1 MPQHNQERRRF
12 DRVATDKPVVVRDR
26 SAEHFGTVL
35 DVSLRGLLFAVDD
48 DWRPEPGLAVQAQIR
63 LDGEHN
69 CIDIEG
75 RVAHVEDNRIGLCCS
90 RLDLDSARRLR
101 RLIELNLA
109 DHRLLERNLSQL
121 TAG

>member
-1 MPQHNQERRRF
+1 MPQHNPERRRF

-26 SAEHFGTVL
+26 SAEYFGTVL
-35 DVSLRGLLFAVDD
+35 DVSLRGLLFTVDS

-75 RVAHVEDNRIGLCCS
+75 EVAHVERNRIGLRCN

-101 RLIELNLA
+101 RLVELNLA
-109 DHRLLERNLSQL
+109 DHELLERNLSQL
-121 TAG
+121 SAG